1 MTDHQSLKAGQGLSP
16 VSEPPSLRMALPAS
30 EPIRVLRARALSAGQ
45 TRPQLSFGCYSIKA
59 QPSSQG

>member
-30 EPIRVLRARALSAGQ
+30 EPIRALRARTLSAGQ
-45 TRPQLSFGCYSIKA
+45 TRPQLSFGCYSI
-59 QPSSQG
+59 